1 MTGEEAVRLYLMY
14 LDDPNKLV
22 DQTEVKKLET
32 ELDNNKDPID
42 RLRAIAALERARNVD
57 GQQYEADF
65 VRYAKDWADQEGVP
79 LVAFQQ
85 MNVPGDVLAR
95 AGFDG
100 RTRRRRGA
108 TGVRRQASGRPRA
121 KSVSSERIQEWALE
135 STEPFTLTEVQQ
147 GIGGSPATVK
157 KAIDELLSSGRLEK
171 LGPSRDYRG
180 RGRAPSRYARVGE

>member
-121 KSVSSERIQEWALE
+121 KSVSSERNQEWALE

-157 KAIDELLSSGRLEK
+157 KAIDELLSIGRLEK